1 LPAAYGVAV
10 DTASKTLK
18 MTQILSLIDV
28 MKATE
33 GYVRPMREGEEV
45 LQCGLVIGVGIK
57 ERKGDELLVNALVL
71 RTSGLR
77 QTPYLVQ
84 IWVDMSKEFGER
96 VIGDESRE
104 CECPAG
110 LSEKCKHVVAVM
122 IHLARLVV
130 TVYKH
135 TSL

>member
-1 LPAAYGVAV
+1 
-10 DTASKTLK
+10 
-18 MTQILSLIDV
+18 MTQILSVIDV

-33 GYVRPMREGEEV
+33 GYIRPMREGEEV

-57 ERKGDELLVNALVL
+57 ERKGDELQVHALVM

-84 IWVDMSKEFGER
+84 VWVDLGKEYGER
-96 VIGDESRE
+96 VIGEESRE

-122 IHLARLVV
+122 LYLARSVANV
-130 TVYKH
+130 STYSFH
-135 TSL
+135 FCCCCCI